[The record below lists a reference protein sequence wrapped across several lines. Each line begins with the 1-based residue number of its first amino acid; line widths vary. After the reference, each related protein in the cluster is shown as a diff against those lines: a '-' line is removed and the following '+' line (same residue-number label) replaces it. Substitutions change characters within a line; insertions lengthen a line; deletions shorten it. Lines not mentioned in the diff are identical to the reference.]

1 MDSILRGVPAYVWAG
16 LIYVAALFGAGE
28 LFNVSPNAGADLDR
42 FFQSTIVSIPLIN
55 GAFGLSWLTLFIVAG
70 FVSVGVETMRATRGV
85 EDRSG
90 NDWMSLFFTLGATV
104 LFAAVPKFQTTA
116 FLTVVLAG
124 ICDLLLDRYVGQKTA
139 RREIG
144 LGGGR

>member
-1 MDSILRGVPAYVWAG
+1 MDAVLRGVPAYVWAG
-16 LIYVAALFGAGE
+16 LIYVAALFGAGH
-28 LFNVSPNAGADLDR
+28 LFGQPANLGQTLDQ
-42 FFQSTIVSIPLIN
+42 FFQTEIFPIPLLN
-55 GAFGLSWLTLFIVAG
+55 DGSFAFSWLTFFVIAG

-90 NDWMSLFFTLGATV
+90 NDWMSLFFTLAATV
-104 LFAAVPKFQTTA
+104 LFAAVPQFQTTA

-124 ICDLLLDRYVGQKTA
+124 ICDMLLDRYVGQKTA

-144 LGGGR
+144 LGGR

>member
-1 MDSILRGVPAYVWAG
+1 MDAILRGVPAYVWAG
-16 LIYVAALFGAGE
+16 LIYVAALFGAGH
-28 LFNVSPNAGADLDR
+28 LFNTAPDAGPALDR
-42 FFQSTIVSIPLIN
+42 FFQSTIIQIPLIN
-55 GAFGLSWLTLFIVAG
+55 GTFALSWLTFFIVAG
-70 FVSVGVETMRATRGV
+70 FISVGVETMRATRGV

-90 NDWMSLFFTLGATV
+90 NDWMSLVFTLAATV

-144 LGGGR
+144 LGGR